1 MEIKCS
7 KKMYEISEE
16 IKGLTGEARVLQKN
30 GEIEKAKEKLGK
42 ISELKNEY
50 ETEKGLFEAEKMFSA
65 VEEPDDSKQ
74 QKKTVAGA
82 SGEPEKD
89 SAFIK
94 AFRNRFGSYELNKS
108 LMSEGSAANG
118 GYTVPQDIQTK
129 INAYKTDRFSFE
141 NYITKVNVKTNT
153 GSRTYRKKNQSA
165 PFSVVQEGAA
175 IPLVGNP
182 QYEIVGY
189 EIKKFGGIIMVTN
202 ELFSDTAEN
211 IENEIAMHFALC
223 REDTIND
230 QVLDILTDKAETA
243 LGGSLANVRT
253 ALITTL
259 GGAYTPTSKI
269 YTNDD
274 GYAYLCNLQDSN
286 NRDYFF
292 YDPRTGG
299 TPAISLGG
307 RVIPVVQVPNSVLA
321 STPAANNKTKMPFIM
336 GDLKEAV
343 HLFDRQQM
351 SIKASDSA
359 TISYTQ
365 TVESEEETVSVSA
378 FQNDMTFL
386 RAYLRA
392 DFVQVDASSWLN
404 CTITA

>member
-82 SGEPEKD
+82 YGEPEKD

-182 QYEIVGY
+182 QYEVVGY
-189 EIKKFGGIIMVTN
+189 EIN
-202 ELFSDTAEN
+202 
-211 IENEIAMHFALC
+211 FALC

-307 RVIPVVQVPNSVLA
+307 RVIPVIQVPNSVLA

-365 TVESEEETVSVSA
+365 TVEDEEETVNVSA